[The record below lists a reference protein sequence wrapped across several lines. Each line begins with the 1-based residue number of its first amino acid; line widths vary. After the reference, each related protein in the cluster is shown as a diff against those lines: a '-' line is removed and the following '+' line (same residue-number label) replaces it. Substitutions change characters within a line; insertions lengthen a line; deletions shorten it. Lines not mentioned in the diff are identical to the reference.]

1 MQLVHTRTL
10 LCILTCLDTLQI
22 LEAVAYMHEH
32 GIMHRDVKPENI
44 MFAQSVETSQD
55 NPDSDQVFNVKMID
69 LGMAALYNP
78 KVPLRGRPAKL
89 QSFRRIP
96 RQLYREWVRL
106 DHVTICMKWLHLQGA
121 LQWLHTCRPQQALL
135 VPSSAPQL

>member
-1 MQLVHTRTL
+1 MQLVHTQTV
-10 LCILTCLDTLQI
+10 LCILICLDTLQI

-78 KVPLRGRPAKL
+78 KVPLRGR
-89 QSFRRIP
+89 RISEHS
-96 RQLYREWVRL
+96 QAAVLKREWVRL
-106 DHVTICMKWLHLQGA
+106 NVKYVKTCMKWLHLQEA
-121 LQWLHTCRPQQALL
+121 FPWLQTYRPQQALL
-135 VPSSAPQL
+135 VPSSAL

>member
-1 MQLVHTRTL
+1 MQLVHTQTL
-10 LCILTCLDTLQI
+10 LCILICLDTLQI

-78 KVPLRGRPAKL
+78 KVPLRGRPAQAIL
-89 QSFRRIP
+89 CQSSP
-96 RQLYREWVRL
+96 RQLCSIESGQIESCQNLHEVVALAREMSV
-106 DHVTICMKWLHLQGA
+106 VA
-121 LQWLHTCRPQQALL
+121 Y
-135 VPSSAPQL
+135 V